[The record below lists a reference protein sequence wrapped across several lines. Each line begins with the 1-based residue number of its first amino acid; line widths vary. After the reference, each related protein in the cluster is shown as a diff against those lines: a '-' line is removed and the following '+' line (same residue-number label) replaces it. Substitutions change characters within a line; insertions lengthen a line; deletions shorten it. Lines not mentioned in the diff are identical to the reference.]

1 MENLCCFSTVALNE
15 TYMKVTICSITR
27 DMFERRVLI
36 VFVSQIHSVYQPSEF
51 GTLISEQL
59 HNIIPTVYYL
69 EKPRHS

>member
-15 TYMKVTICSITR
+15 TYMKVTVCSITNK
-27 DMFERRVLI
+27 MFERGVLT

-51 GTLISEQL
+51 GSLILEQM

-69 EKPRHS
+69 AKPRHS